1 MTGEQHYILGQ
12 EPLKS
17 YPGMVGDYMSIRKKL
32 EGPFTRQDVEKL
44 FELQGK
50 TQSEAANNFDTLV
63 AIKSIVPITK

>member
-1 MTGEQHYILGQ
+1 MTKEQYYVLGQ

-17 YPGMVGDYMSIRKKL
+17 YPGLVGDYMSIKKKL

-50 TQSEAANNFDTLV
+50 TQSEAANDFDTLV
-63 AIKSIVPITK
+63 AIKSIVPATK